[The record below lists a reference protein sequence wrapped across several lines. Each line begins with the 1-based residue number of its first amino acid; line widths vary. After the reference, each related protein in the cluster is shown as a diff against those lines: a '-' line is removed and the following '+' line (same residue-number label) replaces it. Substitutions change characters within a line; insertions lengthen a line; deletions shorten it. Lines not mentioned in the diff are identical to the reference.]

1 MYDDIVIGI
10 DILSIEDSWID
21 SRCLMMK
28 GCWMKVK
35 MKMSYFQSLDES
47 CWVIKGGIVP
57 NKLQKFAGLTSA

>member
-35 MKMSYFQSLDES
+35 MKMS
-47 CWVIKGGIVP
+47 
-57 NKLQKFAGLTSA
+57 KFG